1 MGRRN
6 LVGPKRSR
14 TEEDGI
20 HRRARGND
28 GKSFVND
35 LVYLIPLLSIY
46 HSPARNWRFFS
57 IFPHAHLW
65 REVAPGGVK
74 AEDRDWRVHSNGI
87 LSSLPYSG
95 LE

>member
-20 HRRARGND
+20 HRRARGNE

-46 HSPARNWRFFS
+46 HSPARNWLFS
-57 IFPHAHLW
+57 LFSPMLIYGERSPIHTTT
-65 REVAPGGVK
+65 
-74 AEDRDWRVHSNGI
+74 
-87 LSSLPYSG
+87 
-95 LE
+95 